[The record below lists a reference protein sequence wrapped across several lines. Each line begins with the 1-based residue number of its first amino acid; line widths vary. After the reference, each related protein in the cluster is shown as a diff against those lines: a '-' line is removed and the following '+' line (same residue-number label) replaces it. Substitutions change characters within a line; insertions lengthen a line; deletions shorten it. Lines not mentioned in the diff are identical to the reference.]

1 MEMKPFQYECR
12 VPFALFSTSR
22 DRFVCARRKPGGVL
36 APAQHDLGDDMPNEV
51 LETLSSYSSEWLI
64 VE

>member
-1 MEMKPFQYECR
+1 MEIKPFQYECR
-12 VPFALFSTSR
+12 VLFALFSTSR
-22 DRFVCARRKPGGVL
+22 GGFVCARRKPGGVL
-36 APAQHDLGDDMPNEV
+36 ALVQHDLGNDWPNEV